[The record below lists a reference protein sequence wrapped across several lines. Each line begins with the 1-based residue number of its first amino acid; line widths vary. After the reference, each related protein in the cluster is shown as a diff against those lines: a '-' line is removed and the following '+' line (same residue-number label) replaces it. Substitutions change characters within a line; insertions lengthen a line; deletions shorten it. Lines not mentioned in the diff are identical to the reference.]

1 MGTEEDLSAALDT
14 IRTMSL
20 AWAGEA
26 GLPDAHVAAITTGSF
41 VIHVGIGS
49 ASFAGRATAEV
60 QDELWQYLVRRAPD
74 DVVKISRLY
83 VFDGTDFGDRDLARM
98 LVEEQSA

>member
-41 VIHVGIGS
+41 VIRSSSITCRCTLRSRSLS
-49 ASFAGRATAEV
+49 ASFSRFCGAVSIIST
-60 QDELWQYLVRRAPD
+60 PD
-74 DVVKISRLY
+74 D
-83 VFDGTDFGDRDLARM
+83 T
-98 LVEEQSA
+98 